1 MKRVSQGT
9 LCSGPGVG
17 SDAKKD
23 VVAPPWNENMIQ
35 EGTFGRAP
43 HQMGGTIPHCQLQN
57 RAKIKEHT
65 SKITQNE
72 TRCILYAAGRP
83 LCAKVVCPLAVP
95 PMENS
100 WPGLSSHE
108 ELCHPCMKLN
118 ALDQVH
124 VHIKK
129 EFYHPYMK
137 LNAWDE
143 ESA

>member
-1 MKRVSQGT
+1 MSPT
-9 LCSGPGVG
+9 LNGWHNSSCEL
-17 SDAKKD
+17 
-23 VVAPPWNENMIQ
+23 PW
-35 EGTFGRAP
+35 
-43 HQMGGTIPHCQLQN
+43 HCQLQN
-57 RAKIKEHT
+57 HAKIKEHT

-72 TRCILYAAGRP
+72 TRCILYAGGRP
-83 LCAKVVCPLAVP
+83 FCAKVACPLAVEGRVVVP
-95 PMENS
+95 STEFA
-100 WPGLSSHE
+100 WPGPSSHE

-124 VHIKK
+124 VHMKK